1 MKNAPE
7 ELTQFEKKGSNL
19 AIKIIE
25 EVVKIH
31 LKLTIK
37 IQKQHQ

>member
-1 MKNAPE
+1 MKNADE
-7 ELTQFEKKGSNL
+7 ELTQSEKKGSNL